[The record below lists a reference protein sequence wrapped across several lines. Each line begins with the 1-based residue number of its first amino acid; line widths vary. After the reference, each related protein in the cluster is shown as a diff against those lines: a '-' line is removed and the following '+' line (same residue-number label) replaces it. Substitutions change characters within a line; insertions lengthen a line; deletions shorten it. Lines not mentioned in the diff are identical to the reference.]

1 MLLKILED
9 FMYRND
15 NRSRVKRSIRKRKV
29 KKTKYILFSST
40 IIVILTLVFIKFFLP
55 ALNSNLK
62 NNTGV
67 ANGSSEA
74 VWVENKED
82 TIKAKPKKTEESL
95 DDTVKK
101 DEPDTATN
109 SVSGNDDEKVED
121 SETDKEENKP
131 KKDGEYDFKMDSAV
145 GSLIYYN
152 QTDKRWSEQLY
163 GPQDPIGTHGCGPT
177 VMATIVSSL
186 TDTKMNPKEM
196 SDWAY
201 DKGYCAVGNG
211 SSHSIIPET
220 AKAFGLNVEPLYR
233 ASAEDIRT
241 ALNNGKIVVALSGH
255 GIFSPEDGHF
265 FIIRELKPN
274 GKVTVSDSVNLEHV
288 FMQWDI
294 DTILSQAS
302 PVSSAGGPFWAISK

>member
-9 FMYRND
+9 IMYRNN
-15 NRSRVKRSIRKRKV
+15 NRSRVRRPIRKNKV
-29 KKTKYILFSST
+29 KKTKYILFSTT
-40 IIVILTLVFIKFFLP
+40 IIVFLTLVFIKFFLP

-62 NNTGV
+62 SNPNV
-67 ANGSSEA
+67 DDGSGDV
-74 VWVENKED
+74 VWVENKEN
-82 TIKAKPKKTEESL
+82 TIKAKTKKADESL
-95 DDTVKK
+95 EDAET
-101 DEPDTATN
+101 
-109 SVSGNDDEKVED
+109 KVEPEKTDEIESNNEEQTGD
-121 SETDKEENKP
+121 SENNPNENKT
-131 KKDGEYDFKMDSAV
+131 KKAGEYDFKMDSAV

-152 QTDKRWSEQLY
+152 QTDKRWADLLY

-186 TDTKMNPKEM
+186 TDTQMNPKEM
-196 SDWAY
+196 SDWAHEN
-201 DKGYCAVGNG
+201 GYCAVGNG
-211 SSHSIIPET
+211 SSHSLIPET

-233 ASAEDIRT
+233 ANAEDIRT

-255 GIFSPEDGHF
+255 GIFSPDDGHF
-265 FIIRELKPN
+265 FIIREIKPN
-274 GKVTVSDSVNLEHV
+274 GKVTISDSVKLEHV